1 MRGEARLCGLERIIL
16 FKDHDALAPVMG
28 RIAACGR
35 DARAPCLSPPISR
48 LTSSRIAACGR
59 DARAPCLSLPIS
71 GLTSSRIAA
80 CGRDA
85 RAPRRA
91 GDAPQCPAVAEPNLP
106 RTQACCRWGH
116 GMPCPNTPERP
127 QVAPAEIYPI
137 DRFDSTRTRCAIPT
151 VNCSALRCCG
161 RAVPE
166 SANPPLPQRFRAHVR
181 YLPAACLFAFFSV
194 V

>member
-48 LTSSRIAACGR
+48 
-59 DARAPCLSLPIS
+59 
-71 GLTSSRIAA
+71 LTSSRIAA

-166 SANPPLPQRFRAHVR
+166 SANPPLPQRFRAQVR
-181 YLPAACLFAFFSV
+181 YLPAACLFAFFPV
-194 V
+194 T